1 MIYYCHKGIGGKRY
15 ADSDFFDL
23 SEEKRNRILSAARKV
38 FAFAPYEKVTIQ
50 SIIEAADIP
59 RGSFY
64 QYFTDKDDLYLY
76 CQKETLKKTL
86 RITYGENMDYFWNV
100 LRSETPEKRGELLVS
115 GDTGAYETGDER
127 R

>member
-1 MIYYCHKGIGGKRY
+1 MPTQT
-15 ADSDFFDL
+15 FFDL

-64 QYFTDKDDLYLY
+64 QYFTD
-76 CQKETLKKTL
+76 
-86 RITYGENMDYFWNV
+86 
-100 LRSETPEKRGELLVS
+100 
-115 GDTGAYETGDER
+115 
-127 R
+127 

>member
-1 MIYYCHKGIGGKRY
+1 MPTQT
-15 ADSDFFDL
+15 FFDL

-64 QYFTDKDDLYLY
+64 QYSVSYTHL
-76 CQKETLKKTL
+76 TLPT
-86 RITYGENMDYFWNV
+86 T
-100 LRSETPEKRGELLVS
+100 
-115 GDTGAYETGDER
+115 ER
-127 R
+127 V